1 MKRFGV
7 FLILFCLVFVSAL
20 DDPAEEGLGA
30 KEVEKIQD
38 IAEDLP
44 IDPDTGEVNFEEYKP
59 FKTKADERIAKINKY
74 VGPLS
79 KLILGI
85 ELEISWIFLFS
96 VVLWILLIG
105 FILVPTRE
113 IFNWNPLMNL
123 TGSMIIATLAMQS
136 FGKNL
141 VIWVESLITAW
152 YVSLFV
158 LVASAFFGVIYSIMM
173 KYFAKQI
180 KAAKEKAAKEKSKK
194 DRAIISA
201 SSKVEE
207 KRLENP

>member
-1 MKRFGV
+1 MKRLGV
-7 FLILFCLVFVSAL
+7 FLILFCLIFVSAVE
-20 DDPAEEGLGA
+20 DPTSQELGE
-30 KEVEKIQD
+30 KEVED
-38 IAEDLP
+38 INKMVENIP
-44 IDPDTGEVNFEEYKP
+44 INPEGEVNFEGYKP

-74 VGPLS
+74 VGPFS
-79 KLILGI
+79 KIILGV
-85 ELEISWIFLFS
+85 ELEISWIFIFS

-105 FILVPTRE
+105 FILVPVRE

-123 TGSMIIATLAMQS
+123 AGSIIIATLAMQS

-141 VIWVESLITAW
+141 VIWVESLVTAW
-152 YVSLFV
+152 YISLFV